1 MSVIPISQFCVS
13 VLDRSL
19 YHMSVTLNF
28 IYFSYGAST
37 LFRAMTSSRQAFGD
51 HWVFKRWERQP
62 QTQPPRYPSL
72 TDMVVLPATRLPP
85 TLTHIIAIDS
95 ENMQTFGV
103 IWSHICIQMSVES
116 DTKYDANYIK
126 RNLNIPIRKCP
137 STKILGLEVW
147 DLRNGRNNV
156 NFYVV
161 YSE

>member
-1 MSVIPISQFCVS
+1 MPAVPISQFSVS

-28 IYFSYGAST
+28 ICFSYGASA
-37 LFRAMTSSRQAFGD
+37 LFRAMASSRQAFGEY
-51 HWVFKRWERQP
+51 WVFKSWGRQP

-72 TDMVVLPATRLPP
+72 TDMVGLPATRLPP

-103 IWSHICIQMSVES
+103 IWSHIYIQMSVDS
-116 DTKYDANYIK
+116 DTIYDANYIK
-126 RNLNIPIRKCP
+126 RVLNIPIRKCP

-147 DLRNGRNNV
+147 DLSNGRNNV